1 MRWFFLGDLLQKA
14 EDLSDYEL
22 DSRAQVHVVPDVTD
36 VLVSPTCVVTEFCDG
51 FSCCSDWEDVEP
63 QSFSFSEERAHC
75 FTCAQEERMYE
86 SSQVKA
92 SPISRSRMRPPT
104 PLQNSNDAFEEAQE
118 RFVVDDQM
126 WSARERTIIARIKQ
140 YLEER
145 YSEQV
150 EVRRMGRSAGSG

>member
-1 MRWFFLGDLLQKA
+1 MLWFFLEDLLQKA

-51 FSCCSDWEDVEP
+51 FSCCSDWADVEP
-63 QSFSFSEERAHC
+63 QSCSFSEERAHC
-75 FTCAQEERMYE
+75 VTCAQEERRYE

-126 WSARERTIIARIKQ
+126 WSARERTIIARNKQ
-140 YLEER
+140 YLEES
-145 YSEQV
+145 YSVKV

>member
-1 MRWFFLGDLLQKA
+1 MVFRVALIGKMLNHSPFLSPKSEHIVL
-14 EDLSDYEL
+14 
-22 DSRAQVHVVPDVTD
+22 HVRKKR
-36 VLVSPTCVVTEFCDG
+36 G
-51 FSCCSDWEDVEP
+51 
-63 QSFSFSEERAHC
+63 R
-75 FTCAQEERMYE
+75 YE

-140 YLEER
+140 YLEES
-145 YSEQV
+145 YSVKV